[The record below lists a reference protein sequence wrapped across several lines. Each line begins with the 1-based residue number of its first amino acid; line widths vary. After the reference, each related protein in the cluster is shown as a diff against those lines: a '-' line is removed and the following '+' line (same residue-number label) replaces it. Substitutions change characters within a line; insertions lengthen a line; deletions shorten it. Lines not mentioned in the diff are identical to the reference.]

1 MNTALRLAYGA
12 VGQLAR
18 SAAAVT
24 PVGTAKWR
32 KSLAARRGIRGRY
45 AAWRKHRD
53 LTRPLLWL
61 HAPSVGEGLQ
71 AKVVIDLVRER
82 RPDIQLAYTFFSPS
96 AESFAR
102 SLPVDF
108 TDYLPFDTAGDATAV
123 LDALRPTAL
132 VFSKLD
138 VWPVL
143 VANATSRGVRLGLI
157 SGSVSEASSREGF
170 FATALLHECYE
181 ALDCVGAAS
190 DADAE
195 RIVELGADRSHV
207 VVTGDT
213 RYDQVWRKAM
223 TVNRESALLSPLASD
238 RPTVVA
244 GSTWPTDEEVLFEAW
259 PAVQRDIHDARL
271 ILAPHEPTAEHLAPI
286 EECAH
291 SQHLSIGRLGSVEA
305 ATADVVLV
313 DRTGVLGD
321 LYALATAAFV
331 GGGFHSAGL
340 HSVLEPAAFGVP
352 VAFGPRHSN
361 SRDAVMLHRS
371 RGGDSVATADE
382 TIEVMQ
388 HWLTDREIR
397 ERAGAAARALVQRGL
412 GAGERSYDLVMA
424 LLGGEAGGRKQEA
437 GEERNG

>member
-108 TDYLPFDTAGDATAV
+108 TDYLPFDTEGDAAAV

-143 VANATSRGVRLGLI
+143 VANATRRGVRLGLI
-157 SGSVSEASSREGF
+157 SGTVSEKSSREGF
-170 FATALLHECYE
+170 LATALLHECYE
-181 ALDCVGAAS
+181 ALDLVGAAS
-190 DADAE
+190 EADAE
-195 RIVELGADRSHV
+195 RIIELGADRSHV

-213 RYDQVWRKAM
+213 RYDQVWRKAAS
-223 TVNRESALLSPLASD
+223 VDDGSDLLSPLAST

-244 GSTWPTDEEVLFEAW
+244 GSTWPSDEEVLFEAW
-259 PAVQRDIHDARL
+259 PAVRRDIHEARL
-271 ILAPHEPTAEHLAPI
+271 IIAPHEPTEAHLTPIEAWARAEHL
-286 EECAH
+286 
-291 SQHLSIGRLGSVEA
+291 SIARLGTPEASV
-305 ATADVVLV
+305 ADVVLV
-313 DRTGVLGD
+313 DRVGVLGD
-321 LYALATAAFV
+321 LYSLATAAFV
-331 GGGFHSAGL
+331 GGGFHGAGL

-361 SRDAVMLHRS
+361 SRDAVMLHRG
-371 RGGDSVATADE
+371 RGGDSVATPDE
-382 TIEVMQ
+382 TIEVLQ
-388 HWLTDREIR
+388 HWLADPATR
-397 ERAGAAARALVQRGL
+397 ERTGAAARALVQRGL
-412 GAGERSYDLVMA
+412 GAGERSYDLVMT
-424 LLGGEAGGRKQEA
+424 LLGV
-437 GEERNG
+437 